1 MTQAPSS
8 GPSARISARDIE
20 RLLPQTQC
28 RQCGFDG
35 CAQYAAAVAE
45 GRAPINRCA
54 PGGRRG
60 IERLSRALGVP
71 ALPLDPEYGRELP
84 FCTARIR
91 AQDCI
96 GCALC
101 AAACPV
107 EVVSGVPK
115 HLYAVIEEQCTGCGL
130 CACACPVNAVDMVE
144 AGRSWSEKDARCAR
158 ERYQLALRRR
168 ERRRAERLRAVRHDA
183 ATRADILAA
192 VLRKAQGAGS

>member
-1 MTQAPSS
+1 M
-8 GPSARISARDIE
+8 
-20 RLLPQTQC
+20 
-28 RQCGFDG
+28 
-35 CAQYAAAVAE
+35 
-45 GRAPINRCA
+45 
-54 PGGRRG
+54 
-60 IERLSRALGVP
+60 
-71 ALPLDPEYGRELP
+71 
-84 FCTARIR
+84 
-91 AQDCI
+91 
-96 GCALC
+96 C

-107 EVVSGVPK
+107 EVVSGVPR

-144 AGRSWSEKDARCAR
+144 AGRSWSDEDARCAR